1 MLQGVLDKVERA
13 TDDAFTS
20 DSLQETL
27 RLIVSI
33 GNRLNLHS
41 LLPDGVEPNPLQ
53 LSRFRKRA
61 VGAID
66 LECLER
72 VLGTRGHLEEG
83 AKMSHFMVALCAPF
97 PASASS
103 IFRIHRSTRMR
114 IPCG

>member
-1 MLQGVLDKVERA
+1 M
-13 TDDAFTS
+13 
-20 DSLQETL
+20 
-27 RLIVSI
+27 SI

-53 LSRFRKRA
+53 LLRFRKRA

-97 PASASS
+97 TPRAFFFSHSS
-103 IFRIHRSTRMR
+103 PNTHACT
-114 IPCG
+114 PCGHGTRRGEK